1 MGLINEFLDLIPKA
15 KATEAEINKW
25 GDIKLKSFYK
35 AKEITNNLKKSQK
48 IKKQPTEWEK
58 IFANPVSDKWL
69 ISKIYKEFI

>member
-35 AKEITNNLKKSQK
+35 AKEITNN
-48 IKKQPTEWEK
+48 
-58 IFANPVSDKWL
+58 F
-69 ISKIYKEFI
+69 